1 MKNGFWRTAAFALV
15 ALFLASSAVLAD
27 PGKSGQAKK
36 NKGGGKSDYKEWE
49 QVGRKTLKTLERE
62 GVLDDV
68 ERPLEDLELSKGT
81 TNRVKSEIR
90 KELRK

>member
-1 MKNGFWRTAAFALV
+1 
-15 ALFLASSAVLAD
+15 
-27 PGKSGQAKK
+27 
-36 NKGGGKSDYKEWE
+36 
-49 QVGRKTLKTLERE
+49 LKTLERE
-62 GVLDDV
+62 GALDDV